1 MRMIL
6 LLLRYTQLVGASS
19 GVFQAFDF
27 RTNQT
32 MAHFAVFVLFCHR
45 MYQFANIALQGK
57 TTDSCHF

>member
-1 MRMIL
+1 MA
-6 LLLRYTQLVGASS
+6 TKTVS
-19 GVFQAFDF
+19 GTLFTAFDF

-57 TTDSCHF
+57 STDSWHF